1 MLMEESQAP
10 FAKDKENSF
19 QQVGTIVKPLRTCW
33 ILSKCQTWVGGG
45 GREDFSGTWRGRGD
59 QNERKGKTQLP
70 TLCRQRFPERTICLM
85 VKYMQTH
92 KLPERMK
99 KKTPD
104 K

>member
-45 GREDFSGTWRGRGD
+45 K
-59 QNERKGKTQLP
+59 ERISQGPGGGGGIKMKEKGKLN
-70 TLCRQRFPERTICLM
+70 CLLS
-85 VKYMQTH
+85 V
-92 KLPERMK
+92 
-99 KKTPD
+99 D
-104 K
+104 KGSLKEPYV